1 LVESAA
7 SDWVAVASNINSK
20 IAEYASNGEFKN
32 IKYDAPLG
40 KVFSDIQELSV
51 EQEATA
57 VEIVGNGLIL
67 GFEFNSAAKF
77 TSTHVLHNK
86 TRENERHGKG
96 ISFINGGRFVDS
108 YKVTFEPMLE
118 EQKIEVKKIFY
129 KGTIS
134 NVLVNDLPC
143 QISFEQPPVKLGFTN
158 NAPKLVHQINENR
171 AKVYNWCTANLNRV
185 EDCTLFN
192 HKGKN
197 VIVIFSSSDR
207 PYLTNSKKQY
217 LQELAIAWKADLQI
231 INDPLSVLTEEQVAE
246 ATAYESRRPNI
257 LNYVCKIL
265 VVYNALAVY
274 DRVMWLDD
282 TNVIS
287 PFAPNLFNVVPA
299 DALGALV
306 IPRESGL
313 NDAPHDYR
321 YILKNRDTYIDD
333 IYYNTGVM
341 VIPKIYRN
349 IFSFEA
355 VSRDADLF
363 QSPYP
368 TQCWQN
374 YLMKVHNCNVYD
386 ISCMYNMMPCC
397 YHFDRTYNE
406 VSDLRYLYSEFLKYH
421 IVHFTGFHK
430 HREMLHAQFLDHCER
445 TFNQKITI
453 VIMNFKRSDNIK
465 NHILPYYDNIMA
477 VGQIIL
483 VHCLEST
490 VFEYDSPKVQHV
502 YEWETDKEYGVFTRY
517 IAAKKYTKNRCVL
530 FTDDDVILPAKT
542 LSMVYQ
548 KWKEDPRRVVG
559 AEGRRIYKDL
569 TTGEY
574 QYKSVAYHGDV
585 DFLLTSCCMASY
597 ENILAACKQEPIM
610 GNYKNTTAIKWNGED
625 MFLCLTASVYH
636 DIKCYSVDSPIM
648 SLDEGNHTISRVS
661 SHIEERC
668 RFLNLFFSRY
678 ASVSTFKPIE
688 IPVNVTTVKKS
699 KEILSLGSMCWT
711 KMMLKKYHEQES
723 FPFDS
728 IDSRTINNVQTVIK
742 DLLENKLDYEKF
754 VIFDQKNYNHYGLRF
769 PHHNPPP
776 ENQKDSNL
784 ETFKRR
790 LLRFKDVYLDTNIT
804 KLFIFFNRPHKK
816 QSLAEYEEILKCLED
831 ILSNSAGE
839 DNQCLIINN
848 IRKTA
853 ILNYR
858 NKKITQIDLEF
869 YSINRDEN
877 NVEAHLEH
885 DSHFIPAYKKANI
898 PEFLLNFLSS

>member
-1 LVESAA
+1 MTSSNLFKLLIYGQNANNISKAFNATGIACESFEPPGNLKNAGICYFKQTLESSNAQYVVISCFNTNQFLDAVELHECLDAMLLLSKQNMCVPVLLTLAHLDMTDKRLKYLTNLKAYASRNNLLLVESEA
-7 SDWVAVASNINSK
+7 SDWVEVASNINSK
-20 IAEYASNGEFKN
+20 IAEHASNGEFKN

-40 KVFSDIQELSV
+40 KTFS
-51 EQEATA
+51 
-57 VEIVGNGLIL
+57 EIHEIAINQKVSSLKIIGRGLIY
-67 GFEFNSAAKF
+67 GFEFSSGAKF
-77 TSTHVLHNK
+77 TSTHVFHNK
-86 TRENERHGKG
+86 IRENERHGKG
-96 ISFINGGRFVDS
+96 VVFVNGGVLVGS
-108 YKVTFEPMLE
+108 YNIALESAAVGEKVE
-118 EQKIEVKKIFY
+118 ISKIFY
-129 KGTIS
+129 KGKIS
-134 NVLVNDLPC
+134 EIVIDGVLFEIPVN
-143 QISFEQPPVKLGFTN
+143 QNKAKSGFVDN
-158 NAPKLVHQINENR
+158 IPKLVHQLNENR
-171 AKVYNWCTANLNRV
+171 YKVYDWCTSTLKKA
-185 EDCTLFN
+185 EDCELFN

-217 LQELAIAWKADLQI
+217 LHELAIAWKADLQI
-231 INDPLSVLTEEQVAE
+231 INNPLSVLTEEQVAE

-321 YILKNRDTYIDD
+321 YILKNRGTYIDD

-341 VIPKIYRN
+341 VIPKIYRD
-349 IFSFEA
+349 IFSFES

-406 VSDLRYLYSEFLKYH
+406 VTDLRYLYSEFLKYH

-548 KWKEDPRRVVG
+548 KWKEDPKRVVG

-569 TTGEY
+569 VTGEY
-574 QYKSVAYHGDV
+574 QYRSIAFHGDV

-597 ENILAACKQEPIM
+597 ENIVNACKQEPVM
-610 GNYKNTTAIKWNGED
+610 GDYKNTTVIKWNGED
-625 MFLCLTASVYH
+625 MFLCLTASVEH
-636 DIKCYSVDSPIM
+636 DTKCYSVDSPVV
-648 SLDEGNHTISRVS
+648 SLDEGGHVISRVS
-661 SHIEERC
+661 SHVEERC
-668 RFLNLFFSRY
+668 RFLNLFFSNY
-678 ASVSTFKPIE
+678 PTVSSFKPIE
-688 IPVNVTTVKKS
+688 I
-699 KEILSLGSMCWT
+699 
-711 KMMLKKYHEQES
+711 
-723 FPFDS
+723 
-728 IDSRTINNVQTVIK
+728 
-742 DLLENKLDYEKF
+742 
-754 VIFDQKNYNHYGLRF
+754 
-769 PHHNPPP
+769 
-776 ENQKDSNL
+776 
-784 ETFKRR
+784 
-790 LLRFKDVYLDTNIT
+790 
-804 KLFIFFNRPHKK
+804 
-816 QSLAEYEEILKCLED
+816 
-831 ILSNSAGE
+831 
-839 DNQCLIINN
+839 
-848 IRKTA
+848 
-853 ILNYR
+853 
-858 NKKITQIDLEF
+858 
-869 YSINRDEN
+869 
-877 NVEAHLEH
+877 
-885 DSHFIPAYKKANI
+885 
-898 PEFLLNFLSS
+898 